1 MKRTRF
7 VLLFLLLS
15 FSLASETNSQTAGE
29 NVTIRVAVVDGK
41 LDLKNVPKFTLA
53 VTKRGDASFGE
64 KSVSTDFNG
73 VASLQL
79 PAGEY
84 AAKSVSPLSFD
95 GKSFVWDH
103 AFAVKDGEA
112 TKVELSNDNAKVAA
126 AGPETGRRRISEA
139 AELFPVLRNGVVT
152 IEGELAVGTGFIFD
166 ERGLILTNHH
176 VVEDTNDI
184 RVRFD
189 KKTAVRARLL
199 AKDVDRDIAIL
210 QINMSAFP
218 GSVALKIADPKA
230 AEPAVFVGEHVF
242 SIGSPAQQDKI
253 LTTGIVSKIEERSI
267 ISDIRFGAGSAG
279 GPLFNSVGEVVGITT
294 FKVEERTGLNNEQK
308 KDSGLAG
315 VIRIE
320 EAEALIAQARATAA
334 TKGLPSADLMPYVPD
349 GLFPIETI
357 KSGVKSPQFS
367 SKNYT
372 SDVKNY
378 QVRFMTPVYKFY
390 MIEKDR
396 IESLKIREKRNKDKG
411 KINANDMFQDLR
423 VWSEYAGDLAPTVEI
438 AALPETSAT
447 GKSLALAALTNF
459 TIGYSTPFDHRY
471 KADFN
476 QMKLL
481 CDNKEVVPVRRTK
494 VELARDLQNYYK
506 TKKRFTYA
514 GVYTYPYEMF
524 APGRCSAMELHVF
537 SEEDIETPIVTK
549 VTDAIK
555 NRIWTDFQD
564 YRTKVARK

>member
-1 MKRTRF
+1 MIRTQF
-7 VLLFLLLS
+7 VLLFLL
-15 FSLASETNSQTAGE
+15 SLVLNTTLYSQATE
-29 NVTIRVAVVDGK
+29 KVTIRVAVVDGK
-41 LDLKNVPKFTLA
+41 LDLKNVPKFVLA
-53 VTKRGDASFGE
+53 VTKRGDAAFGE
-64 KSVSTDFNG
+64 KRVSTDFDG
-73 VASLQL
+73 VASMQL
-79 PAGEY
+79 GTGEY
-84 AAKSVSPLSFD
+84 SVRSISPLAFD
-95 GKSFVWDH
+95 GKSFAWEQ
-103 AFAVKDGEA
+103 AFTVKGGETA
-112 TKVELSNDNAKVAA
+112 KIELSNDNAKIAA
-126 AGPETGRRRISEA
+126 AEPQTGKRRISEA

-166 ERGLILTNHH
+166 ERGLVLTNHH

-189 KKTAVRARLL
+189 KKTAVRARVL

-218 GSVALKIADPKA
+218 GSVALKIADTKA
-230 AEPAVFVGEHVF
+230 AEPVIFVGEHVF

-253 LTTGIVSKIEERSI
+253 LTTGIVSKIEERAI
-267 ISDIRFGAGSAG
+267 ISDISFGAGSAG

-294 FKVEERTGLNNEQK
+294 FKVEERTGLNNDQK

-320 EAEALIAQARATAA
+320 EAEALITQARAIAA
-334 TKGLPSADLMPYVPD
+334 TKGLPSADLMPYVPE

-357 KSGVKSPQFS
+357 KAGVQSPQFT
-367 SKNYT
+367 SKSYT

-411 KINANDMFQDLR
+411 KISTNDMFQDLR

-537 SEEDIETPIVTK
+537 SEEDLETPIVTK

>member
-1 MKRTRF
+1 MKRTYF
-7 VLLFLLLS
+7 VLFLLLS
-15 FSLASETNSQTAGE
+15 LAFPAGVSSQTPGD
-29 NVTIRVAVVDGK
+29 NVSIRVAVVDGK
-41 LDLKNVPKFTLA
+41 LDLKNVPKFALA
-53 VTKRGDASFGE
+53 VTKKGDAAFTE
-64 KSVSTDFNG
+64 KRISTNFEG
-73 VASLQL
+73 VATL
-79 PAGEY
+79 PLSAGEY
-84 AAKSVSPLSFD
+84 VVRSVSPLNFEE
-95 GKSFVWDH
+95 KSFAWEQTFV
-103 AFAVKDGEA
+103 VKDGEPA
-112 TKVELSNDNAKVAA
+112 RVELSNDNAKLSVAEA
-126 AGPETGRRRISEA
+126 APGRRRVSEA
-139 AELFPVLRNGVVT
+139 AELFPTLSNGVVT
-152 IEGELAVGTGFIFD
+152 IEGELAEGTGFIFD
-166 ERGLILTNHH
+166 ERGLVLTNHH

-199 AKDVDRDIAIL
+199 AKDVDRDIAVL

-218 GSVALKIADPKA
+218 GSLALKIADTKGTQ
-230 AEPAVFVGEHVF
+230 PAILVGEHVF
-242 SIGSPAQQDKI
+242 SIGSPANQDKI
-253 LTTGIVSKIEERSI
+253 LTTGIVSKIEERAI
-267 ISDIRFGAGSAG
+267 ISDIRFGEGSAG

-294 FKVEERTGLNNEQK
+294 FKVEERTGLNNEKK

-320 EAEALIAQARATAA
+320 EAEALISQARTLAA
-334 TKGLPSADLMPYVPD
+334 AKGLPSAELMPYVPD

-357 KSGVKSPQFS
+357 KAGVQSPQFS

-411 KINANDMFQDLR
+411 KINPNDMFQDLR
-423 VWSEYAGDLAPTVEI
+423 VWSEYSGDLAPTVEI
-438 AALPETSAT
+438 AALPETAPT
-447 GKSLALAALTNF
+447 GKSMALSAITNL

-481 CDNKEVVPVRRTK
+481 CDGKEVVPVRRTK

-514 GVYTYPYEMF
+514 GVYTYPFEMF

-537 SEEDIETPIVTK
+537 SEEDLETPIVTK
-549 VTDAIK
+549 VTDSIK
-555 NRIWTDFQD
+555 GRIWTDFQD
-564 YRTKVARK
+564 YRTKIARK

>member
-1 MKRTRF
+1 MKRTQF
-7 VLLFLLLS
+7 VLLFL
-15 FSLASETNSQTAGE
+15 FSLFLSVSIHSQSGE
-29 NVTIRVAVVDGK
+29 NVTIRVAVVDK
-41 LDLKNVPKFTLA
+41 DLDLKNVPKFVVTL
-53 VTKRGDASFGE
+53 TKRGDAEFGE
-64 KSVSTDFNG
+64 KHLATNFDG
-73 VASLQL
+73 LAKLHL
-79 PAGEY
+79 EPGEY
-84 AAKSVSPLSFD
+84 VVSSATPLIFED
-95 GKSFVWDH
+95 KSFAWEQ
-103 AFAVKDGEA
+103 AFSVQSSGAVS
-112 TKVELSNDNAKVAA
+112 VELSNDNAKVSV
-126 AGPETGRRRISEA
+126 PNRRRVSEA

-152 IEGELAVGTGFIFD
+152 IEGELAEGTGFIFD
-166 ERGLILTNHH
+166 ERGLVLTNHH

-189 KKTAVRARLL
+189 KKTAVKARLI

-218 GSVALKIADPKA
+218 GSVALKIAESRA
-230 AEPAVFVGEHVF
+230 AEASIVVGEHVF
-242 SIGSPAQQDKI
+242 SIGSPANQDKI
-253 LTTGIVSKIEERSI
+253 LTTGIVSKIEERAI
-267 ISDIRFGAGSAG
+267 ISDIRFGEGSAG
-279 GPLFNSVGEVVGITT
+279 GPLFNSFGEVVGITT
-294 FKVEERTGLNNEQK
+294 FKVEERTGLNNDKK

-320 EAEALIAQARATAA
+320 EAGALIAQAKAIAA
-334 TKGLPSADLMPYVPD
+334 NKGLPSAELMPYVPD

-357 KSGVKSPQFS
+357 KAGVQSPQFS
-367 SKNYT
+367 SKSYT

-411 KINANDMFQDLR
+411 KISTNDMFTDLR
-423 VWSEYAGDLAPTVEI
+423 VWSEYAGDLAPTVDI

-481 CDNKEVVPVRRTK
+481 CDGKEVTPVRRTK

-506 TKKRFTYA
+506 TKKRYTYA

-537 SEEDIETPIVTK
+537 SEEDLETPIVTK
-549 VTDAIK
+549 VTDTIK
-555 NRIWTDFQD
+555 GRVWTDFQD

>member
-1 MKRTRF
+1 MRRTHF
-7 VLLFLLLS
+7 VLLFLL
-15 FSLASETNSQTAGE
+15 SLVLTTPFYSQSAE

-41 LDLKNVPKFTLA
+41 LDLKNVPKFALA

-64 KSVSTDFNG
+64 KAVSTDFNG

-84 AAKSVSPLSFD
+84 VVRSAAPLAFD

-103 AFAVKDGEA
+103 AFTVKSGVPA
-112 TKVELSNDNAKVAA
+112 TIELSNDNAKIAA
-126 AGPETGRRRISEA
+126 AGAENGRRRSISEA

-176 VVEDTNDI
+176 VTEDTNDI

-218 GSVALKIADPKA
+218 GSLALKIADTKA

-253 LTTGIVSKIEERSI
+253 LTTGIVSKIEERAI

-294 FKVEERTGLNNEQK
+294 FKVEERTGLNNDQK

-320 EAEALIAQARATAA
+320 EADALIAQARTAAA
-334 TKGLPSADLMPYVPD
+334 TKGLPSAELMPYVPD

-357 KSGVKSPQFS
+357 KAGVQSPQFT

-411 KINANDMFQDLR
+411 KISTNDMFQDLR

-494 VELARDLQNYYK
+494 VEIARDLQNYYK

-537 SEEDIETPIVTK
+537 SEEDLETPIITK

-555 NRIWTDFQD
+555 TRIWTDFRD